1 MLRQDRDI
9 CEDEIGMRQ
18 CPRKENKVLAKEV
31 RGYIKAKSVGGG
43 IGLLE
48 ALLEKCRKI
57 GA

>member
-1 MLRQDRDI
+1 
-9 CEDEIGMRQ
+9 MRQ